1 MNIVRSTARCSVVAV
16 DRKAAAEELAAFRSM
31 DAQLSENID
40 PAAAPPRT
48 ARRRQNYRRFARQ
61 PPKPTTESLIG
72 SAVQQWADR
81 IMRRI
86 DGAFEDS
93 NRDKHRS

>member
-1 MNIVRSTARCSVVAV
+1 
-16 DRKAAAEELAAFRSM
+16 M

-40 PAAAPPRT
+40 PAASPAAYCEAPTELPKICTT
-48 ARRRQNYRRFARQ
+48 A
-61 PPKPTTESLIG
+61 PKPTTESLIG

-86 DGAFEDS
+86 DERLRIPIATNTVLEHS
-93 NRDKHRS
+93 MTRLMHKRRD